1 MPTPSHFRL
10 GSISSISREYIIPEN
25 ALKGCVYECPECQNT
40 VIFKRGKIKRSHF
53 AHKASTNICTYY
65 SRPSES
71 QLHKDAK
78 LRLKCLID
86 KKEEI
91 FIYKRCKKCM
101 EYDTIILPYQEG
113 YFPKLEHSFWMN
125 NNRKQADL
133 AYINNSG
140 EILFILEVL
149 NTHHTAEGNRPEP
162 YYELSAVDIIN
173 SQFGQFDCYR
183 NWTVVCKNCSEIR
196 QKEEER
202 RILRL
207 EELLIQKEKD
217 EERRI
222 LREKQLLE
230 ERRIQEEKQ
239 RIQDEKEEENRILHE
254 KQRLEERRIQKEKHR
269 LVEKE
274 KRSVAKKRKDIKNQQ
289 ALIVKYEKI
298 QNINDTIYSLNQSKS
313 DAIDVFESERGL
325 YITKIKK
332 YYPSLSENI
341 SFLILKQI
349 LRLCLEKNKLES

>member
-230 ERRIQEEKQ
+230 ERRIQ
-239 RIQDEKEEENRILHE
+239 
-254 KQRLEERRIQKEKHR
+254 KEKHR